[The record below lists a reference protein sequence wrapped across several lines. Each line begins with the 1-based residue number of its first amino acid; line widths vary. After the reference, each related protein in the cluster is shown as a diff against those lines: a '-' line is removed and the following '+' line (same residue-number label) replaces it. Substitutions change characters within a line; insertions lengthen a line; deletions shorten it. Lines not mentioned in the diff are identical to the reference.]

1 MTYKK
6 YLELVSQ
13 TLPHLKNIEQIPFLT
28 KPEAVKMVALELY
41 LTPIDQLC
49 IGVTSLVD
57 IETRKQLH
65 SLREHG
71 VHCFE

>member
-1 MTYKK
+1 MKYDK
-6 YLELVSQ
+6 YLELVVQSI
-13 TLPHLKNIEQIPFLT
+13 PHLKNIEKIPFLT

-41 LTPIDQLC
+41 LTPLDENRVYTTALI
-49 IGVTSLVD
+49 D

-71 VHCFE
+71 VHCFD